1 MSHLRRLG
9 VVGAVLVVV
18 ALVAT
23 LVPAAL
29 NPAPPS
35 EEKRRRDTQWVAS
48 SPYWLDRQAC
58 RFVGLC
64 GVMHLRWDPPYV
76 VPGSVPFEEDETG
89 WVPRL
94 ELRRRGWEES
104 VGEEEKEKEDGDE
117 TGTPSG
123 DSIPGGSMPANLP
136 DDSEE
141 PFPPRQPAAGRKSS
155 RKPAK
160 LSKEDSRRKAAL
172 KDIPD
177 YVLKHAPLV
186 HLSSEE
192 HFWPADIMEHVR
204 HLSPYYENEA
214 MNSSIDLSN
223 LHRLN
228 SRSGLVSLRSDDDVE
243 GRPDWLYSEVGIPVP
258 FNDPLTEADLVE
270 QPARLPTGR
279 RPKDSTWQDVNRDVP
294 LHHIADPETRPGRR
308 PPGRHGLPFAPQSEE
323 GQDGQDGNGGDY
335 DDDDND
341 DRRQLLRRW
350 SNTTYE
356 GYSSAPAV
364 LVMVE
369 KSPGVLDAY
378 WFFFYSYNL
387 GQTVARL
394 RFGNHVGDWEHCM
407 VRFQDGVPRAVFL
420 SEHEGGQAFEF
431 GAMSRYRRFPDRP
444 VIFSAVGS
452 HAMYALP
459 GKHPY
464 VLPFGMLADE
474 TDRGPLW
481 DPAKNTYAYHY
492 DYAADPDRDSGGA
505 YLEDGDEAGAGTG
518 EPPAGG
524 VLLSTAAGIN
534 DPAASSGTD
543 DDQVVI
549 GEPGRSRGEEPNK
562 SLVPAASNPDA
573 PTSWFHF
580 TGVWGDN
587 LYPLA
592 DTRQWRLFMQ
602 YHYVTG
608 PRGPKDKNLDREKM
622 CPRFECRLLDH
633 LDPKGKWY

>member
-1 MSHLRRLG
+1 MSHLRRIV
-9 VVGAVLVVV
+9 VVGAVLLVVV
-18 ALVAT
+18 LIAT

-35 EEKRRRDTQWVAS
+35 EEKRRRDSQWVSS

-64 GVMHLRWDPPYV
+64 GVMHLRWDPPYIP
-76 VPGSVPFEEDETG
+76 PGSIPFEEEESG

-94 ELRRRGWEES
+94 ELRKRSWEE
-104 VGEEEKEKEDGDE
+104 VPRLDVDQDQTKVDE
-117 TGTPSG
+117 T
-123 DSIPGGSMPANLP
+123 DN
-136 DDSEE
+136 DQD
-141 PFPPRQPAAGRKSS
+141 PPRRRTKSERTKS
-155 RKPAK
+155 
-160 LSKEDSRRKAAL
+160 ESRRKAAL
-172 KDIPD
+172 KDIPS
-177 YVLKHAPLV
+177 YVLEHAPLV
-186 HLSSEE
+186 HLFSGE

-204 HLSPYYENEA
+204 HLSPFYENEP
-214 MNSSIDLSN
+214 MNSTVDLSN
-223 LHRLN
+223 LEKLN
-228 SRSGLVSLRSDDDVE
+228 SKMGMVSLRSDDDVE

-258 FNDPLTEADLVE
+258 FKEPLTEDDLLE
-270 QPARLPTGR
+270 SPPKAPKGR
-279 RPKDSTWQDVNRDVP
+279 HQKDSTWHDVNRDVP
-294 LHHIADPETRPGRR
+294 LHHISDPTNRPGRR
-308 PPGRHGLPFAPQSEE
+308 PPARHGQPFSSTEAPEQPPS
-323 GQDGQDGNGGDY
+323 QTDDGHN
-335 DDDDND
+335 
-341 DRRQLLRRW
+341 
-350 SNTTYE
+350 STYE
-356 GYSSAPAV
+356 GYSAAPAV
-364 LVMVE
+364 LVLVE
-369 KSPGVLDAY
+369 KGPGILDAY

-407 VRFQDGVPRAVFL
+407 IRFQDGVPRAVFL

-431 GAMSRYRRFPDRP
+431 AAMSRYRRFPKRP

-492 DYAADPDRDSGGA
+492 DYQADDDRDSGEA
-505 YLEDGDEAGAGTG
+505 FLEDGDVEDGV
-518 EPPAGG
+518 EGG
-524 VLLSTAAGIN
+524 VEDVDAAVADDPFNIN
-534 DPAASSGTD
+534 KIHEPGSGAT

-549 GEPGRSRGEEPNK
+549 GQPGRGAKKPSPNSK
-562 SLVPAASNPDA
+562 SLSPAASNPDA

-580 TGVWGDN
+580 TGAWGDD

-622 CPRFECRLLDH
+622 CPRFQCRLLDH